1 MYISKVAH
9 NEVDTPGDS
18 LTNELNQVAKGF
30 TIIVISC
37 SSTHGLDVVNNRIGY
52 IAKEEQQ

>member
-1 MYISKVAH
+1 MYINKVTH

-18 LTNELNQVAKGF
+18 LANELNQIAKPF
-30 TIIVISC
+30 AIVVISC
-37 SSTHGLDVVNNRIGY
+37 SLPHGLDVVNNRIGY